1 MLSTIEIFLTPIS
14 FALLFLLMLLYWGQ
28 TAFFSYI
35 KYKIVTSLVFVF
47 SLFCVTFLLLLRWVD
62 SGHLPLSNL
71 YESLLFLSWS
81 FLIIQAVFQISTISE
96 TLLWSNIQIAHKSN
110 RKSEAS
116 PLTRDAKET
125 KDQINVITPLKVQND
140 RQEIMDIL
148 AVILTPMSLLT
159 YTFAYLNL
167 PKEMQKATA
176 LVPALQ
182 SNWLM
187 MHVSVMILS
196 YAALI
201 SGCILSIT
209 YLLYNLIT
217 SSTLSRVKTAFR
229 EPIVEDSSTKKS
241 KDLILSNSPYTT
253 DVRYK
258 TRQELPNFSDTPVAS
273 GFTDLAAN
281 TVDGA
286 SRMFGRIH
294 DEVDFINL
302 SGKNG
307 DTDIGYPSANQTN
320 MTSRLALSEKLDNYS
335 YRMIGIGFP
344 LLTIGILSG
353 AVWANSAWGSYWS
366 WDPKETWALI
376 TWLFFAI
383 YLHARI
389 TRGWSGKKAAIIAT
403 IAFFVVWFCFLGV
416 NLLGTGLHSYGWFT
430 K

>member
-1 MLSTIEIFLTPIS
+1 MLSTIEIFLTPIC
-14 FALLFLLMLLYWGQ
+14 FAFLFFLMLLYWGQ
-28 TAFFSYI
+28 TALFSYI
-35 KYKIVTSLVFVF
+35 KYKKVTSFVF
-47 SLFCVTFLLLLRWVD
+47 FLSLVCVTILLLLRWVD

-81 FLIIQAVFQISTISE
+81 FLIIQAIFQISKISE
-96 TLLWSNIQIAHKSN
+96 DFLSSKTQVTNQLNTQFGTSS
-110 RKSEAS
+110 
-116 PLTRDAKET
+116 LTTDLKAT
-125 KDQINVITPLKVQND
+125 KDQINVLTPLKAQNEK
-140 RQEIMDIL
+140 QEIIDLL
-148 AVILTPMSLLT
+148 AVILSPISLLT

-209 YLLYNLIT
+209 YLLLNVIT
-217 SSTLSRVKTAFR
+217 SSTLSKITPILTSGSSVPDTGYPAKTREEKPTGDVLLMDSFWETQSLSQKDEPAIETAITVRERDGGYPPLTPTSGGTSGWSER
-229 EPIVEDSSTKKS
+229 EPK
-241 KDLILSNSPYTT
+241 
-253 DVRYK
+253 
-258 TRQELPNFSDTPVAS
+258 
-273 GFTDLAAN
+273 
-281 TVDGA
+281 
-286 SRMFGRIH
+286 
-294 DEVDFINL
+294 
-302 SGKNG
+302 
-307 DTDIGYPSANQTN
+307 
-320 MTSRLALSEKLDNYS
+320 LALSEKLDNYS

-403 IAFFVVWFCFLGV
+403 LAFFVVWFCFLGV